1 MHWLTYPFWY
11 SDKPSEVEGFPQRE
25 WSIEVYL
32 VNDKGEQVPA
42 TLFDK
47 VTYHLH
53 PSFGS
58 RAVQCKFSERADA
71 LRLRPLFL
79 ERVAADNHWR
89 GQRSPSRHSVSQKR
103 DGVNSTCRSSSQ
115 RTRRT
120 SSSTT

>member
-1 MHWLTYPFWY
+1 MTTRY

-53 PSFGS
+53 PSFGD
-58 RAVQCKFSERADA
+58 RAVQCKSRIANGPALAVVPECARER
-71 LRLRPLFL
+71 
-79 ERVAADNHWR
+79 W
-89 GQRSPSRHSVSQKR
+89 G
-103 DGVNSTCRSSSQ
+103 
-115 RTRRT
+115 
-120 SSSTT
+120 